1 MILSNSKV
9 EIITRHNKAVY
20 RDGNRLIKV
29 FNERKPGSDV
39 FNEALNDSRVSEAG
53 GRVPRV
59 LEVSQ
64 VKDGEWEG
72 SWALALEYIP
82 GHSLAQVMRDNPE
95 KTDEYLEQL
104 VELQLQILSADAP
117 LLNRQKDKLRRMINS
132 VKTLDPS
139 VRYDLQ
145 MRLDGLK
152 GGTKVCHGDFIPSNV
167 IIPDDG
173 SEPYV
178 VDWAHVTA
186 GIPAVDAA
194 QTYLLLKV
202 SNNKDYIEYAD
213 TYLKLFSTMSDTP
226 RQVIMNWVPV
236 VAAAELARGRQRREK
251 FLLSQIE
258 SVFDYL

>member
-9 EIITRHNKAVY
+9 EIIRRNNKIVY
-20 RDGNRLIKV
+20 QDGNRLIKV
-29 FNERKPGSDV
+29 FNNQKPGSDV

-59 LEVSQ
+59 VEVSQ
-64 VKDGEWEG
+64 IRGGEWDG

-82 GHSLAQVMRDNPE
+82 GR
-95 KTDEYLEQL
+95 TLEQVIDDDVENIETYFKQF
-104 VELQLQILSADAP
+104 VELQLQVLSADAP

-152 GGTKVCHGDFIPSNV
+152 GGHKVCHGDFVPSNI

-178 VDWAHVTA
+178 IDWAHVTS
-186 GIPAVDAA
+186 GIPEVDAA
-194 QTYLLLKV
+194 QTYLLFKV
-202 SNNKDYIEYAD
+202 EHPSSAD
-213 TYLKLFSTMSDTP
+213 KYLTLYSKMSDTA

-236 VAAAELARGRQRREK
+236 VAAAELARGRRQREK
-251 FLLSQIE
+251 FLLHQVE